1 MTKVS
6 FYKLLGQRNTALKLA
21 CHLIDKACKIDQQ
34 VLCLVEDDRSAEQLD
49 DLLWHFE
56 PTAFIPHGRGVDQ
69 LPVAIS
75 TVPEPGQH
83 HQLLIN
89 LQPAIPTWF
98 SRFDRMIEVI
108 YQQPDYEQAKR
119 ENFRFLKDRGYSLN
133 FHDLGDRFSD

>member
-6 FYKLLGQRNTALKLA
+6 FYKLVGQRNTALKLA

-34 VLCLVEDDRSAEQLD
+34 VLCLVEDDRSAQQLD

-56 PTAFIPHGRGVDQ
+56 PTAFIPHGHGVDQ

-89 LQPAIPTWF
+89 LQPAIPSWF